1 MDTSTATSS
10 PDAAVSLSWVVN
22 SVRDWVERCSSIWV
36 EAQIIELKRRSGY
49 QQFLTLHDVTEEV
62 SATATCPRHV
72 LDAAGPVEAGMTV
85 FALIHPTV
93 WRKSGRLSF
102 VIAEIRPTGQGQLLA
117 QLEKRRRQL
126 EAEGLFRPELRKPLP
141 LLPQGV
147 GLITGA
153 DSDAQKDVIRN
164 ARLRWPAVRFVI
176 RNTLVQGPHAVRQIV
191 TALADLDADPSVD
204 VIVLARGGGSLE
216 DLLAFSDE
224 SLVRAVH
231 AATTPVVSAIGH
243 EADTPIVDLV
253 ADLRA
258 STPTDAGKRIV
269 PDAAQERDGVSQ
281 ALARIRQLIDSQLR
295 AEETTLSNLMSR
307 PVMRNPAASLALEAE
322 RIETMHRLLR
332 VQVDRHL
339 TGRSQELDHL
349 IAQVR
354 SLSPKATLDRGY
366 AVLTSPSGE
375 VRTSV
380 SDVHPADA
388 MFVRLADG
396 ELDVTVNALRPTPSS
411 TSPTT
416 APDKEQS

>member
-1 MDTSTATSS
+1 MDTSAATSS

-153 DSDAQKDVIRN
+153 DSDAQKDVVRN

-176 RNTLVQGPHAVRQIV
+176 RNTLVQGPHAV
-191 TALADLDADPSVD
+191 
-204 VIVLARGGGSLE
+204 G
-216 DLLAFSDE
+216 
-224 SLVRAVH
+224 
-231 AATTPVVSAIGH
+231 
-243 EADTPIVDLV
+243 
-253 ADLRA
+253 
-258 STPTDAGKRIV
+258 
-269 PDAAQERDGVSQ
+269 
-281 ALARIRQLIDSQLR
+281 
-295 AEETTLSNLMSR
+295 
-307 PVMRNPAASLALEAE
+307 
-322 RIETMHRLLR
+322 
-332 VQVDRHL
+332 
-339 TGRSQELDHL
+339 
-349 IAQVR
+349 
-354 SLSPKATLDRGY
+354 
-366 AVLTSPSGE
+366 
-375 VRTSV
+375 
-380 SDVHPADA
+380 
-388 MFVRLADG
+388 
-396 ELDVTVNALRPTPSS
+396 
-411 TSPTT
+411 
-416 APDKEQS
+416 